1 MTQLVNQID
10 PDNRNIIRS
19 EYDSVE
25 EFAAYAEPLVRE
37 RPEYS
42 QLGMRTDLGH
52 RSSFYG
58 SDCPTPGTAFRMA
71 RDGWDKHL
79 QSTIDIARDAVET
92 VEAETTLQTFTP
104 VWDVTGAMVDVGE
117 YLAGVPECMIEI
129 PPSPTTRHGRVVT
142 LCASI
147 SYSSAIKE
155 KTLTARGKVITALA
169 LELSRLGISTEL
181 YADFSSKDYG
191 GITQH
196 IRVLVKGPNDVL
208 DPAKILFAYAHP
220 GMLRVLALT
229 SMHGL
234 PQRFQSGLGV
244 GSGYGSPCPPEH
256 DLPEGTIYLPEL
268 YSNADIPSAAEEL
281 TRYLTELG
289 LVNA

>member
-1 MTQLVNQID
+1 MVQLVNQID
-10 PDNRNIIRS
+10 ANDPKIIRS
-19 EYDSVE
+19 EFDSME
-25 EFAAYAEPLVRE
+25 EFAAYAEPFIKD

-42 QLGMRTDLGH
+42 NGMRTDLSW
-52 RSSFYG
+52 RTNFYG

-79 QSTIDIARDAVET
+79 QETIEISRSAVET

-129 PPSPTTRHGRVVT
+129 PPSPTTKTGRVVT
-142 LCASI
+142 LCASV
-147 SYSSAIKE
+147 SYSSAINE

-181 YADFSSKDYG
+181 YADFSARG
-191 GITQH
+191 GALRQNL
-196 IRVLVKGPNDVL
+196 RVLVKGPNDIL

-220 GMLRVLALT
+220 GMLRVLGLT

-234 PQRFQSGLGV
+234 PSRFQDALNV
-244 GSGYGSPCPPEH
+244 GSTYGAPQAPEK

-268 YSNADIPSAAEEL
+268 SSNKDIPDAATEL